1 MSIFEYDEELHMQ
14 QERAAAR
21 EDGLEEG
28 RELGLAIGR
37 EIGREQ
43 LLTVI
48 RLMCEDGLT
57 ENIPKLTTDVE
68 FFQSMLSKHNL

>member
-21 EDGLEEG
+21 EDGREEE
-28 RELGLAIGR
+28 RA
-37 EIGREQ
+37 Q
-43 LLTVI
+43 LFTVI

-57 ENIPKLTTDVE
+57 EDIPKLTTDAV
-68 FFQSMLSKHNL
+68 FFHSMLDKYQL